1 MIDQLLKAREN
12 APGNTKT
19 PAELGKEL
27 LRADPFDL
35 ALYQER
41 IWDNH
46 KAAKGANL
54 STGGKA
60 RNFLIG
66 QGEYD
71 ALAAAGPSLPEWY
84 HLGYSYTL
92 ENTRMMQIFARVVEL
107 YRTGEEMGIPS
118 LETQAWL
125 DTTES
130 LIFNAGN
137 PISAWLSTSAVR
149 ENPENVRRNAYW
161 RLLGLD
167 LAFGPDG
174 GDATPYV
181 KAKASNS
188 NFRPLFEELLH
199 ELWQSM
205 ENQNNTSGA
214 TQADP
219 DRVYRIAQELGYILR
234 SRRQNLT
241 LDREELSA
249 ATALGWINL
258 TLQFN
263 SRVMVDLKVEAT
275 SAAERLRLIGEKVGL
290 PAHSRSAALIAM
302 AADLSVLLRVIET
315 GLITS
320 PDDAPVLYL
329 STKPASWS
337 ATSPQPI
344 GTSVRRV
351 ITEWAA
357 ASGKDLKARSKPV
370 AVGATA
376 LTAA

>member
-1 MIDQLLKAREN
+1 MIDQLISARAA
-12 APGNTKT
+12 APGNTKSL
-19 PAELGKEL
+19 AELGKEL
-27 LRADPFDL
+27 LKADPLDL
-35 ALYQER
+35 VLYQEQV
-41 IWDNH
+41 WDRYKVARN
-46 KAAKGANL
+46 ANIG
-54 STGGKA
+54 TGGKA
-60 RNFLIG
+60 RNFLID

-71 ALAAAGPSLPEWY
+71 PVAPTTPGAPPWY
-84 HLGYSYTL
+84 HLGYSYSL
-92 ENTRMMQIFARVVEL
+92 ENTRMMQIFARVVKL

-125 DTTES
+125 DATEA
-130 LIFNAGN
+130 LIFNAGI
-137 PISAWLSTSAVR
+137 PISAWLSTSSVR
-149 ENPENVRRNAYW
+149 NDPEDVRRNAYW
-161 RLLGLD
+161 RLFGLD
-167 LAFGPDG
+167 LAFG
-174 GDATPYV
+174 GDSNEPSQYV
-181 KAKASNS
+181 KAKAANS

-199 ELWQSM
+199 ELWRSF

-219 DRVYRIAQELGYILR
+219 DRVYRIAQELGYVLR

-263 SRVMVDLKVEAT
+263 SRIMVDLKVEAT

-290 PAHSRSAALIAM
+290 PAHSRSAALISM
-302 AADLSVLLRVIET
+302 APDLSLLLRVIEA
-315 GLITS
+315 GVISS
-320 PDDAPVLYL
+320 PADVPVLFL
-329 STKPASWS
+329 SNKPTSWS
-337 ATSPQPI
+337 ASSPQPI

-357 ASGKDLKARSKPV
+357 ASGKDLKSRSKPV
-370 AVGATA
+370 EVGAKV